1 MNLQTLKL
9 KKIRLRDTDATGVLY
24 FTEQLRM
31 ALEALED
38 CFSLREMLE
47 KAYFLMPIV
56 HAASDYY
63 APLKVGDE
71 VEISIFR
78 EKIGTSSFTLNYHF
92 YSPSR
97 QLKVGQVSIVH
108 VTVSKENGKSIP
120 IPATVSTLLQALPT
134 LSDSA

>member
-38 CFSLREMLE
+38 CFSLKEMIERES
-47 KAYFLMPIV
+47 FLMPIV
-56 HAASDYY
+56 HAEADYY

-71 VEISIFR
+71 VEISISCG
-78 EKIGTSSFTLNYHF
+78 KIGETSFSLNYRF
-92 YSPSR
+92 FDPER
-97 QLKVGQVSIVH
+97 QSVVGNVTIVH
-108 VTVSKENGKSIP
+108 VTVSKTTKKPTP
-120 IPATVSTLLQALPT
+120 IPPPVKTFLQALPK
-134 LSDSA
+134 LSDPA